1 MNYVFVGAGVASV
14 LALLLK
20 PMYPE
25 VKCYCYGTPGSTFDT
40 TTSRECRDY
49 IFNISHHNDMIPLLS
64 LRSVSK
70 LRCEILDSITRAKVN
85 KMVIMQ
91 GLFREYV
98 AQVDDLL
105 YSSGQEPVS
114 EFSRSVHAFNV
125 RYNHFI
131 SFHLFIF
138 VSFRF
143 IYSFLFHFISFII
156 IFSSQ
161 ESMERRASALKLVP
175 LGIPGKNYHL
185 KRIEKG
191 FHTKKLSFFF

>member
-1 MNYVFVGAGVASV
+1 
-14 LALLLK
+14 
-20 PMYPE
+20 
-25 VKCYCYGTPGSTFDT
+25 
-40 TTSRECRDY
+40 
-49 IFNISHHNDMIPLLS
+49 MIPLLS

-105 YSSGQEPVS
+105 YPSGQEPVS

-138 VSFRF
+138 VSF
-143 IYSFLFHFISFII
+143 HFISFIYYY
-156 IFSSQ
+156 FFF
-161 ESMERRASALKLVP
+161 
-175 LGIPGKNYHL
+175 PGKHG
-185 KRIEKG
+185 EKSQRSQIS
-191 FHTKKLSFFF
+191 TTRYSREKLSFETNRKRFPYKKKYIYFF